1 MKNLQKTIDN
11 EYEVYYCE
19 REGYSIHSLKSDL
32 DYDLVELKS
41 FKGTTTT
48 DMIAIM
54 PSIKDYG
61 YVGMLTYFFGADDE
75 AVNTAVEIIEDFEFG
90 KTKMQSYL
98 DMDSLNELLAHLLEK
113 HITIRIE

>member
-75 AVNTAVEIIEDFEFG
+75 AVNTTVEIIEDFEFG
-90 KTKMQSYL
+90 KIKMQSYL
-98 DMDSLNELLAHLLEK
+98 DMDSLNKLLAHLLEK
-113 HITIRIE
+113 HITIRID

>member
-90 KTKMQSYL
+90 KIKMQSYL

-113 HITIRIE
+113 HITIRID

>member
-11 EYEVYYCE
+11 EYEVYYSD
-19 REGYSIHSLKSDL
+19 RDGYSIHSLKSDL

-90 KTKMQSYL
+90 SIKMQSYL

>member
-90 KTKMQSYL
+90 SIKMQSYL

>member
-19 REGYSIHSLKSDL
+19 HEGYSIHSLKSDL

-90 KTKMQSYL
+90 SIKMQSYL

>member
-90 KTKMQSYL
+90 KIKMQSYVSV
-98 DMDSLNELLAHLLEK
+98 DSLKDVLTPWAAK
-113 HITIRIE
+113 PRTMIIS

>member
-32 DYDLVELKS
+32 EYDLVELKS

-90 KTKMQSYL
+90 KIKMQSYL
-98 DMDSLNELLAHLLEK
+98 NVDSLKDLLNHLSDK
-113 HITIRIE
+113 HITIRID